1 MKLQSIRYRE
11 QFINAIEG
19 IILRIHKLRNIMK
32 NAYIYLIAIL
42 LISAAGVNT
51 ASAQDGMT
59 NVPSL
64 HDVATTMERL
74 EAIVKDKGMKV
85 MARVDHMNNASNVG
99 LELRPTQLLIFGNPK
114 VGTPLMLC
122 SQTIAIDLPQK
133 MLVWQA
139 EDGKVFLSFNDP
151 AYLKSRHSTEG
162 CDEIISK
169 VSGALINFAKA
180 AAAP

>member
-1 MKLQSIRYRE
+1 
-11 QFINAIEG
+11 
-19 IILRIHKLRNIMK
+19 MK
-32 NAYIYLIAIL
+32 NLYIYLVVIL
-42 LISAAGVNT
+42 LNSTVALSNV
-51 ASAQDGMT
+51 SAQEGMT

-64 HDVATTMERL
+64 HDVATTMDRL
-74 EAIVKDKGMKV
+74 EAIVKEKGMKV
-85 MARVDHMNNASNVG
+85 MARVDHMSNASKVDM
-99 LELRPTQLLIFGNPK
+99 ELRPTQLLIFGNPK

-151 AYLKSRHSTEG
+151 AYLKGRHSTEG
-162 CDEIISK
+162 CDEIFTK

>member
-1 MKLQSIRYRE
+1 
-11 QFINAIEG
+11 
-19 IILRIHKLRNIMK
+19 MK
-32 NAYIYLIAIL
+32 NLYIYLVVIL
-42 LISAAGVNT
+42 LNSTVALSNV
-51 ASAQDGMT
+51 SAQEGMT

-64 HDVATTMERL
+64 HDVATTMDRL
-74 EAIVKDKGMKV
+74 EAIVKEKGMKV
-85 MARVDHMNNASNVG
+85 MARVDHSSNASKVD

-162 CDEIISK
+162 CDEIFAK
-169 VSGALINFAKA
+169 VSGALVNFAKA